1 VSVQFGRWNFD
12 QRPID
17 PVYVAT
23 VGTLLT
29 PYAPES
35 ITACLRESFF
45 MLSGAFHTTE
55 ESRYERQPVI
65 SPSGVCLTWDGR
77 LDNRSEL
84 MKRISRPADLG
95 TSDLD
100 IASSLYETKGKEIF
114 GSLIGD
120 WSISAFHED
129 KRALVLAVDFLG
141 TRPLY
146 YFQSDRY
153 VAWSTVL
160 EPLVTLADRT
170 FTLCEEYIAGWLY
183 GFPPASLTPYREIR
197 AVPPGR
203 SSKSPP
209 ARPALEIIGISVR
222 ASIGCQMTRNTK
234 RASGTSSHKQ
244 CGGDCGQVLR

>member
-1 VSVQFGRWNFD
+1 MSVQFGRWNFD
-12 QRPID
+12 HRPID

-35 ITACLRESFF
+35 ITVSLRQGFF

-55 ESRYERQPVI
+55 ESRYERQPI
-65 SPSGVCLTWDGR
+65 ILRSGICLTWDGR

-120 WSISAFHED
+120 WS
-129 KRALVLAVDFLG
+129 
-141 TRPLY
+141 
-146 YFQSDRY
+146 
-153 VAWSTVL
+153 
-160 EPLVTLADRT
+160 
-170 FTLCEEYIAGWLY
+170 
-183 GFPPASLTPYREIR
+183 
-197 AVPPGR
+197 
-203 SSKSPP
+203 
-209 ARPALEIIGISVR
+209 
-222 ASIGCQMTRNTK
+222 
-234 RASGTSSHKQ
+234 
-244 CGGDCGQVLR
+244 